1 MAKIKILIVEDEP
14 LIAEDIKECLENIDY
29 EVVAVTYNMKDALD
43 VLENNSPD
51 FVLLDINLG
60 NNTDGITIAEKINEK
75 YKIPFIYLTSYSAKT
90 ILDQV
95 KHTLPMGYVVKPFA
109 ESDLYSSIEIAL
121 FNYKKIIK
129 PNTIS
134 IDLVNDNIVDH
145 LTNKEFEILLCLY
158 HGCTNQIM
166 ADKHNVSINTIKTHV
181 SKIYDKIGTHSRTAT
196 IVKVREMI
204 G

>member
-14 LIAEDIKECLENIDY
+14 LIAEDIKECLENMDY
-29 EVVAVTYNMKDALD
+29 EVVSVSYNMEDALK
-43 VLENNSPD
+43 VLENNPPD
-51 FVLLDINLG
+51 FALLDINLG
-60 NNTDGITIAEKINEK
+60 NNTDGIIIAEIINEK
-75 YKIPFIYLTSYSAKT
+75 YQIPFIYLTSYSAKS
-90 ILDQV
+90 ILEQV
-95 KHTLPMGYVVKPFA
+95 KHTLPMGYVVKPFD
-109 ESDLYSSIEIAL
+109 EGDLYSSIEIAL
-121 FNYKKIIK
+121 FNYKKIVK

-134 IDLVNDNIVDH
+134 IKMVNDNIVDD

-166 ADKHNVSINTIKTHV
+166 ADKHFVSINTIKTHV
-181 SKIYDKIGTHSRTAT
+181 SKIYDKMGTHSRSAT